1 MENSVNK
8 SYLCVGTFSKLMLR
22 YVRKDN
28 SISNSSRFL
37 SEKGNVATETV
48 IKYLISTLKM
58 EWESDDKNSSSMK
71 TMRSELI
78 NCKKELFKFSSLR
91 ENKESIINDFVYDV
105 CSETPK
111 SLEFISDFV
120 IYYIDKNKC
129 KQMVDELLRVI
140 RDDIDIPGDTPF
152 YVFGDGRSVA
162 KIEMVNEKTEFIAD
176 RFLLGV
182 WQYIIRERADNNKDG
197 FETLKYRYGTESD
210 INSKSYIGTDLNG
223 NLWEELGREITVKP
237 STRVIKKDISELDVN
252 ADHKLFDFDEDKLSE
267 NEFKDLEFL
276 KNSRSL
282 RNLIKACIIGSC
294 DIMSVNNYV
303 NNHQLFDRAMGK
315 CKFLVF
321 SNTSTELIR
330 NDQTT
335 LQEWLEQFMNE
346 IKPSA
351 EKELNRE
358 TYCSYSKQI
367 INNINEY
374 KIRFKEVYNTLFGSC
389 TLLRDERI
397 SHLLSIYTLM

>member
-37 SEKGNVATETV
+37 SAKGNVVTETV

-58 EWESDDKNSSSMK
+58 EWENDDKNSSSMK
-71 TMRSELI
+71 TMRSELM
-78 NCKKELFKFSSLR
+78 NCKKELFEFSSLNS
-91 ENKESIINDFVYDV
+91 NKDAIKKDFVDDV
-105 CSETPK
+105 CSETTK

-120 IYYIDKNKC
+120 IYCIDKNKC

-162 KIEMVNEKTEFIAD
+162 KSEMVNEKTEFIAD

-197 FETLKYRYGTESD
+197 FETLKYWYGTESD
-210 INSKSYIGTDLNG
+210 INSKSYIGTDLKG
-223 NLWEELGREITVKP
+223 NLWEELGREITVKL
-237 STRVIKKDISELDVN
+237 SDCAIKKDISGIDIN
-252 ADHKLFDFDEDKLSE
+252 AEHKLFDYDAGRLSDDEIKNLD
-267 NEFKDLEFL
+267 FL
-276 KNSRSL
+276 KNSRIL
-282 RNLIKACIIGSC
+282 KNLIKACIIGSC
-294 DIMSVNNYV
+294 DIMSVNSYTN
-303 NNHQLFDRAMGK
+303 NNHLFDQAMRK
-315 CKFLVF
+315 CKLLVF

-330 NDQTT
+330 NDQIV
-335 LQEWLEQFMNE
+335 LQQWLEQFMNE

-389 TLLRDERI
+389 TLLRDEQI